1 MADKKRKH
9 SKENELPFED
19 VVGIDSII
27 HSPPRLAIMMFLLP
41 RLKATYTSIQKVLK
55 FTSGNLTAH
64 LNKLEKSKMI
74 VIQKGFVK
82 AQPTT
87 IIHLTDFGKER
98 LREYAELLVNILEQM
113 LKEE

>member
-1 MADKKRKH
+1 MADEQSKH
-9 SKENELPFED
+9 SKENKLPLED
-19 VVGIDSII
+19 VVGIDSIL
-27 HSPPRLAIMMFLLP
+27 HSPPRLAIMIFLLP
-41 RLKATYTSIQKVLK
+41 RLKATYSSIQKALK

-87 IIHLTDFGKER
+87 IIYLTDFGKER
-98 LREYAELLVNILEQM
+98 LREYAEILVNVLEQM

>member
-1 MADKKRKH
+1 MANEQNKH
-9 SKENELPFED
+9 PKENELPFEE
-19 VVGIDSII
+19 VVGIDSVL

-41 RLKATYTSIQKVLK
+41 RIKATYTSIQKALK

-87 IIHLTDFGKER
+87 IIYLTDFGKER
-98 LREYAELLVNILEQM
+98 LMEYAEVLVNILEQM
-113 LKEE
+113 LKED